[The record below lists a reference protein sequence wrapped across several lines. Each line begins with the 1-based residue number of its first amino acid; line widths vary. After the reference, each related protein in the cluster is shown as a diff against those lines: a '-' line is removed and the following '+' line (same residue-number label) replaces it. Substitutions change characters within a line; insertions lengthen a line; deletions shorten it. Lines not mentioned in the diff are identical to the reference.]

1 MALLFSFE
9 FGKLLK
15 NAYFVEHL
23 QKAPFELGT
32 MVQNE

>member
-1 MALLFSFE
+1 MALLFSCE

-15 NAYFVEHL
+15 NAYFVERL
-23 QKAPFELGT
+23 QKAPFELGA